1 MMSSVHVDSKELPST
16 PSTPVRHDGRWASAD
31 INGTQSNAARA
42 RKEFKIKRK
51 KESSH
56 EIKNFQMP
64 QTWAQRSQATKD
76 RKNANV
82 VSFSY
87 LKFAFYLII
96 SCFLINS
103 LSLFVIA
110 NFHASQKIAQRE
122 KYAAGLRADVVELL
136 GA

>member
-1 MMSSVHVDSKELPST
+1 
-16 PSTPVRHDGRWASAD
+16 
-31 INGTQSNAARA
+31 
-42 RKEFKIKRK
+42 
-51 KESSH
+51 
-56 EIKNFQMP
+56 MP

-87 LKFAFYLII
+87 FKFAFYLII
-96 SCFLINS
+96 SCFLINL

-122 KYAAGLRADVVELL
+122 NYAAMDPAMKKLKREANLKAKMV
-136 GA
+136 GALHFRFTN